1 MIKTGIKLS
10 TNIWQFQP
18 RLRLVGVLGK
28 HCQILIYILYA
39 IKLGTED

>member
-1 MIKTGIKLS
+1 MIKAGKKLS

-18 RLRLVGVLGK
+18 RLRLGK